1 MNFGLIKDMD
11 ILLSVMEKRSTY
23 LEDAM
28 TTIPVIDC
36 TASTRIHTNGVVPMS
51 VDIFLLP
58 GKYQIRV
65 FEYPPKNS
73 HLNHNERSELKIRV
87 KSLV

>member
-1 MNFGLIKDMD
+1 
-11 ILLSVMEKRSTY
+11 
-23 LEDAM
+23 M

-65 FEYPPKNS
+65 FEDPQK
-73 HLNHNERSELKIRV
+73 RFTFKKKGRV
-87 KSLV
+87 MVK

>member
-1 MNFGLIKDMD
+1 
-11 ILLSVMEKRSTY
+11 
-23 LEDAM
+23 M

-65 FEYPPKNS
+65 FEDPPKKS
-73 HLNHNERSELKIRV
+73 HLKIITSEA
-87 KSLV
+87 S